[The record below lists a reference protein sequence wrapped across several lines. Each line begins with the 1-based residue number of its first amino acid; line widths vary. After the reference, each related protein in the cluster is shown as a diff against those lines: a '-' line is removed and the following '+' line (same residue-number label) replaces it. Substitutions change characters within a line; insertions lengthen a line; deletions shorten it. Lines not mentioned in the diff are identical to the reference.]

1 VFRRIRGMIQSKLTK
16 GESMQKKIR
25 IVLAEDHIIVRDGIK
40 SLISANPDF
49 EISGEAGDGLEAVR
63 MVDKLKPDLILMDL
77 TMPKSNGL
85 DAIGDIKNRSPET
98 RILIL
103 TVHKI
108 EEYVRACL
116 KAGADGYLLKKSSHK
131 ELLNAIH
138 HVISGEPYLDP
149 GISDRIIEGYLRG
162 NAKKTRGSLN
172 KLTKREREVL
182 KLVAEGYKN
191 AEISDYLCISTST
204 VETHR
209 DNLMKKLDLHNAA
222 ALTAYAIKQG
232 LAC

>member
-1 VFRRIRGMIQSKLTK
+1 MPR
-16 GESMQKKIR
+16 KIR
-25 IVLAEDHIIVRDGIK
+25 IVLAEDHIIVRDGLK

-49 EISGEAGDGLEAVR
+49 EIAGEAGNGLEAIR
-63 MVDKLKPDLILMDL
+63 IVDKLKPDLILMDL

-85 DAIGDIKNRSPET
+85 DAIGDIKACSPET
-98 RILIL
+98 RVLIL

-149 GISDRIIEGYLRG
+149 GISDKIIQGYLTG
-162 NAKKTRGSLN
+162 KPHTDQSALDT
-172 KLTKREREVL
+172 LTKREREVL
-182 KLVAEGYKN
+182 KLIAEGYKN
-191 AEISDYLCISTST
+191 AEISDYLCISINT
-204 VETHR
+204 VESHR
-209 DNLMKKLDLHNAA
+209 SNLMRKLDLHSAA